1 MIQNH
6 IIQARENN
14 DRLARTIANM
24 LIIDA
29 LASNENKELIYSS
42 IKVLLN
48 YNLSVIDLEV
58 DEDEE

>member
-14 DRLARTIANM
+14 DRLARTISNM
-24 LIIDA
+24 LVIDS
-29 LASNENKELIYSS
+29 LASIENKELIYSS

-58 DEDEE
+58 DEDED